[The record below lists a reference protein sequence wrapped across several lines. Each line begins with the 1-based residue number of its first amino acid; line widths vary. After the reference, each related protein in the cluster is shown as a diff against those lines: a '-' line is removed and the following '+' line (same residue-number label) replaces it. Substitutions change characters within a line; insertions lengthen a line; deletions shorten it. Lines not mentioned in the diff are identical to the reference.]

1 MSANRGCAVVTGA
14 AGGLGVPIAWGL
26 AEAGYHL
33 LLVDMNVAVDDVA
46 SALRER
52 GYPADTCVANLS
64 QEEGIGRVAAAVTAL
79 GVPLTLLVNNAG
91 ITRDA
96 RLSKMTIEQ
105 FDQVIE
111 VNLIAAMRLTL
122 GLQDQFADGSS
133 VVSMSSRAALGNF
146 GQANYVTSKSALIGF
161 TRALAQQWAPRV
173 RANVVSPGL
182 VDTPMTQAMPDDVL
196 AKLVQKVPAGRIG
209 TPEDV
214 ANAVTFLASEQASY
228 VTGQVLTV
236 CGGRSLAP

>member
-1 MSANRGCAVVTGA
+1 MNPRSLDVVTGA
-14 AGGLGVPIAWGL
+14 SGGLGVPIVNRL
-26 AEAGYHL
+26 AEAGYEL
-33 LLVDMNVAVDDVA
+33 ALVDMNPAVNQQAEDLRAKGHVAH
-46 SALRER
+46 
-52 GYPADTCVANLS
+52 GIVANLS
-64 QEEGIGRVAAAVTAL
+64 DTSGIVEVASAVRKI
-79 GVPLTLLVNNAG
+79 GSPLMLLVNNAG

-96 RLSKMTIEQ
+96 RLAKMEVEQ

-111 VNLIAAMRLTL
+111 VNLLAAMRLTS
-122 GLQDQFADGSS
+122 GLADLFAEGAS

-182 VDTPMTQAMPDDVL
+182 IDTPMTQTMPADVL
-196 AKLVQKVPAGRIG
+196 AKLVDKVPAGRIG
-209 TPEDV
+209 TPLDV
-214 ANAVTFLASEQASY
+214 ANSVVFLASDQAAY
-228 VTGQVLTV
+228 ITGQVLTV

>member
-1 MSANRGCAVVTGA
+1 M
-14 AGGLGVPIAWGL
+14 PIARGL

-33 LLVDMNVAVDDVA
+33 LLVDMNAAVDEVA
-46 SALRER
+46 FALRED
-52 GYPADTCVANLS
+52 GYAADTCVANLS
-64 QEEGIGRVAAAVTAL
+64 QEEGIARVAAAVAAL

-96 RLSKMTIEQ
+96 RLQKMTIEQ

-146 GQANYVTSKSALIGF
+146 GQTNYVISKSALIGF

-182 VDTPMTQAMPDDVL
+182 VDTPMTQAMPPDVL
-196 AKLVQKVPAGRIG
+196 ATLVQKVPAGRIG
-209 TPEDV
+209 TPQDV
-214 ANAVTFLASEQASY
+214 ANAVVFLASDEASY

>member
-1 MSANRGCAVVTGA
+1 VNPRSLAVVTGA
-14 AGGLGVPIAWGL
+14 SGGLGVPIVNRL
-26 AEAGYHL
+26 AEAGYEL
-33 LLVDMNVAVDDVA
+33 ALVDMNPAVNQQAEDLRAKGHVAH
-46 SALRER
+46 
-52 GYPADTCVANLS
+52 GIVANLS
-64 QEEGIGRVAAAVTAL
+64 DTSGIVEVASAVRKI
-79 GVPLTLLVNNAG
+79 GSPLMLLVNNAG

-96 RLSKMTIEQ
+96 RLAKMEVEQ

-111 VNLIAAMRLTL
+111 VNLLAAMRLTS
-122 GLQDQFADGSS
+122 GLADLFAEGAS

-182 VDTPMTQAMPDDVL
+182 IDTPMTQTMPADVL
-196 AKLVQKVPAGRIG
+196 AKLVDKVPAGRIG
-209 TPEDV
+209 TPLDV
-214 ANAVTFLASEQASY
+214 ANSVVFLASDQAAY
-228 VTGQVLTV
+228 ITGQVLTV

>member
-1 MSANRGCAVVTGA
+1 MPRSLAVVTGA
-14 AGGLGVPIAWGL
+14 SGGLGVPIVNRL
-26 AEAGYHL
+26 AEAGYEL
-33 LLVDMNVAVDDVA
+33 ALVDKNPAVIEQAED
-46 SALRER
+46 LRAK
-52 GYPADTCVANLS
+52 GYAAHGIVANLS
-64 QEEGIGRVAAAVTAL
+64 DTSGIAEVASAVRGIGS
-79 GVPLTLLVNNAG
+79 PLMLLVNNAG

-96 RLSKMTIEQ
+96 RLAKMEVEQ

-111 VNLIAAMRLTL
+111 VNLLAAMRLTS
-122 GLQDQFADGSS
+122 GLADLFADGAS

-182 VDTPMTQAMPDDVL
+182 VDTPMTQAMPADVL
-196 AKLVQKVPAGRIG
+196 AKLVEKVPAGRIG
-209 TPEDV
+209 TPVDV
-214 ANAVTFLASEQASY
+214 ANSVVFLASDQAAY
-228 VTGQVLTV
+228 ITGQVLTV

>member
-1 MSANRGCAVVTGA
+1 MNPRSLAVVTGA
-14 AGGLGVPIAWGL
+14 SGGLGVPIVNRL
-26 AEAGYHL
+26 AEAGYEL
-33 LLVDMNVAVDDVA
+33 ALVDMNSAVNQQAEDLRAKGHVAH
-46 SALRER
+46 
-52 GYPADTCVANLS
+52 GIVANLS
-64 QEEGIGRVAAAVTAL
+64 DTSGIVEVASAVRRI
-79 GVPLTLLVNNAG
+79 GSPLMLLVNNAG

-96 RLSKMTIEQ
+96 RLAKMEVEQ

-111 VNLIAAMRLTL
+111 VNLLAAMRLTS
-122 GLQDQFADGSS
+122 GLADLFAEGAS

-182 VDTPMTQAMPDDVL
+182 IDTPMTQAMPADVL
-196 AKLVQKVPAGRIG
+196 AKLVDKVPAGRIG
-209 TPEDV
+209 TPLDV
-214 ANAVTFLASEQASY
+214 ANSVVFLASDQAAY
-228 VTGQVLTV
+228 ITGQVLTV

>member
-1 MSANRGCAVVTGA
+1 MLSKLAVVTGA
-14 AGGLGVPIAWGL
+14 SGGLGVPIVNRL
-26 AEAGYHL
+26 AEAGYEL
-33 LLVDMNVAVDDVA
+33 ALVDMNPAVNEQAEELRATGHVAH
-46 SALRER
+46 
-52 GYPADTCVANLS
+52 GIVANLS
-64 QEEGIGRVAAAVTAL
+64 DASGIAEVASAVRGIGS
-79 GVPLTLLVNNAG
+79 PLMLLVNNAG

-96 RLSKMTIEQ
+96 RLAKMEVAQ

-111 VNLIAAMRLTL
+111 VNLLAAMRLTM
-122 GLQDQFADGSS
+122 GLADLFADGAS

-182 VDTPMTQAMPDDVL
+182 VDTPMTQAMPADVL
-196 AKLVQKVPAGRIG
+196 AKLVEKVPAGRIG
-209 TPEDV
+209 TPLDV
-214 ANAVTFLASEQASY
+214 ANSVVFLASDQAAY
-228 VTGQVLTV
+228 ITGQVLTV

>member
-1 MSANRGCAVVTGA
+1 MNPRSLAVVTGA
-14 AGGLGVPIAWGL
+14 SGGLGVPIVNRL
-26 AEAGYHL
+26 AEAGYEL
-33 LLVDMNVAVDDVA
+33 ALVDMNPAVNQQAEDLRAKGHVAH
-46 SALRER
+46 
-52 GYPADTCVANLS
+52 GIVANLS
-64 QEEGIGRVAAAVTAL
+64 DTSGIAEVANAVRRI
-79 GVPLTLLVNNAG
+79 GSPLMLLVNNAG

-96 RLSKMTIEQ
+96 RLAKMEVEQ

-111 VNLIAAMRLTL
+111 VNLLAAMRLTS
-122 GLQDQFADGSS
+122 GLADLFANGAS

-182 VDTPMTQAMPDDVL
+182 IDTPMTQAMPADVL
-196 AKLVQKVPAGRIG
+196 AKLVEKVPAGRIG
-209 TPEDV
+209 TPLDV
-214 ANAVTFLASEQASY
+214 ANSVVFLASDQAAY
-228 VTGQVLTV
+228 ITGQVLTV

>member
-1 MSANRGCAVVTGA
+1 MNPRSLAVVTGA
-14 AGGLGVPIAWGL
+14 SGGLGVPIVNRL
-26 AEAGYHL
+26 AEAGYEL
-33 LLVDMNVAVDDVA
+33 ALVDMNPAVNQQAEDLRAKGHVAH
-46 SALRER
+46 
-52 GYPADTCVANLS
+52 GIVANLS
-64 QEEGIGRVAAAVTAL
+64 DTSGIVEVASAVRRI
-79 GVPLTLLVNNAG
+79 GSPLMLLVNNAG

-96 RLSKMTIEQ
+96 RLAKMEVEQ

-111 VNLIAAMRLTL
+111 VNLLAAMRLTS
-122 GLQDQFADGSS
+122 GLADLFAEGAS

-182 VDTPMTQAMPDDVL
+182 IDTPMTQAMPADVL
-196 AKLVQKVPAGRIG
+196 AKLVDKVPAGRIG
-209 TPEDV
+209 TPLDV
-214 ANAVTFLASEQASY
+214 ANSVVFLASDQAAY
-228 VTGQVLTV
+228 ITGQVLTV

>member
-1 MSANRGCAVVTGA
+1 MNPRSLAVVTGA
-14 AGGLGVPIAWGL
+14 SGGLGVPIVNRL
-26 AEAGYHL
+26 AEAGYEL
-33 LLVDMNVAVDDVA
+33 ALVDMNPAVNQQAEELRAKGHVAH
-46 SALRER
+46 
-52 GYPADTCVANLS
+52 GIVANLS
-64 QEEGIGRVAAAVTAL
+64 DTSGIVEVASAVRRI
-79 GVPLTLLVNNAG
+79 GSPLMLLVNNAG

-96 RLSKMTIEQ
+96 RLAKMEVEQ

-111 VNLIAAMRLTL
+111 VNLLAAMRLTS
-122 GLQDQFADGSS
+122 GLADLFAEGAS

-182 VDTPMTQAMPDDVL
+182 IDTPMTQAMPADVL
-196 AKLVQKVPAGRIG
+196 AKLVDKVPAGRIG
-209 TPEDV
+209 TPLDV
-214 ANAVTFLASEQASY
+214 ANSVIFLASDQAAY
-228 VTGQVLTV
+228 ITGQVLTV